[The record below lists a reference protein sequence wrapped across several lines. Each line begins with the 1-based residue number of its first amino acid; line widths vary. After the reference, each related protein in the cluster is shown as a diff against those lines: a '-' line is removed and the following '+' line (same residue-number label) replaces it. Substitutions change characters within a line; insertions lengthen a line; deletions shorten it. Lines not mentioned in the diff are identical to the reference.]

1 MLFLVATLVYEGY
14 SIACNSHRDVN
25 KLNEVTDEAHHG
37 KTDGNSFADLD
48 KLCRNNHLLLCA

>member
-1 MLFLVATLVYEGY
+1 MLFLVAALVYEGC

-37 KTDGNSFADLD
+37 ETDGDSFADLD
-48 KLCRNNHLLLCA
+48 KLCRDDNLLFCV